1 MAFATALGRVNR
13 QLERLLHG
21 VLLFLLASFIV
32 LIVYQIVSRNLGFH
46 LLRQLGRWVPVTA
59 HVLQLDPQRGG
70 AALQKH
76 QRAKLRL
83 IRAVPRNHCP
93 SSCLRHHLSR
103 RRRSRRSRRSTCA

>member
-1 MAFATALGRVNR
+1 MCLDVLRKLVRVACFGAGECGLDLGTN
-13 QLERLLHG
+13 L
-21 VLLFLLASFIV
+21 
-32 LIVYQIVSRNLGFH
+32 SRNLGFH